1 MPDLV
6 VKAVLFDFDGTV
18 ADTAPDLGHALNRQR
33 EARGMTPLPVEQIR
47 TEASAGARGLLG
59 LGFNIKPGDAG
70 YDAMREE
77 FLDFYALRLCHDTRL
92 FPGIAELLNHLDA
105 CSLPW
110 GIVTNKPARFT
121 HPLIQQLGLKQRAA
135 CVISGDETKHAKPH
149 PEPLL
154 TASKKLTISPTECI
168 YLGDDIRDVKASL
181 AAGMEPIIAKY
192 GYLGN
197 NGHPPETWGAKYLID
212 HPQDLLAYL

>member
-1 MPDLV
+1 MI
-6 VKAVLFDFDGTV
+6 KGVLFDFDGTI

-33 EARGMTPLPVEQIR
+33 VSRGLTPLPIKQIR
-47 TEASAGARGLLG
+47 IKASAGARGLLG
-59 LGFNIKPGDAG
+59 LGFNIKPGDIG
-70 YDAMREE
+70 YDLMREE
-77 FLDFYALRLCHDTRL
+77 FLDFYSGRLCHDTCL
-92 FPGIAELLNHLDA
+92 FPGIAELLDHLDA

-121 HPLIQQLGLKQRAA
+121 QPLTQQLGLNLRAA
-135 CVISGDETKHAKPH
+135 CIISGDETKHTKPH

-154 TASKKLTISPTECI
+154 TASKQLTLSPSECI

-192 GYLGN
+192 GYLGDD
-197 NGHPPETWGAKYLID
+197 HPPETWGAKYLID
-212 HPQDLLAYL
+212 HPQDLLTYL

>member
-1 MPDLV
+1 MI
-6 VKAVLFDFDGTV
+6 KAVLFDFDGTV
-18 ADTAPDLGHALNRQR
+18 ADTAPDLGYALNRQR
-33 EARGMTPLPVEQIR
+33 MARGMAPLPIEQIR
-47 TEASAGARGLLG
+47 IEASAGARGLLG
-59 LGFNIKPGDAG
+59 LSFNIKPGDTD
-70 YDAMREE
+70 YDLMREE
-77 FLDFYALRLCHDTRL
+77 FLDFYSGRLCHDTCL
-92 FPGIAELLNHLDA
+92 FPGMTELLDHLDA

-121 HPLIQQLGLKQRAA
+121 NPLMQQLGLNQRAA

-154 TASKKLTISPTECI
+154 TASKKLTVSPSECI

-197 NGHPPETWGAKYLID
+197 SQPPETWGAKHLID

>member
-1 MPDLV
+1 
-6 VKAVLFDFDGTV
+6 
-18 ADTAPDLGHALNRQR
+18 
-33 EARGMTPLPVEQIR
+33 
-47 TEASAGARGLLG
+47 
-59 LGFNIKPGDAG
+59 
-70 YDAMREE
+70 MREE
-77 FLDFYALRLCHDTRL
+77 FLDFYSGRLCHDTCL
-92 FPGIAELLNHLDA
+92 FPGIAELLDHLDG

-121 HPLIQQLGLKQRAA
+121 HPLTQQLGLNQRAA

-154 TASKKLTISPTECI
+154 TASKQLTLSPSECI

-192 GYLGN
+192 GYLGDD
-197 NGHPPETWGAKYLID
+197 HPPETWGAKYLID